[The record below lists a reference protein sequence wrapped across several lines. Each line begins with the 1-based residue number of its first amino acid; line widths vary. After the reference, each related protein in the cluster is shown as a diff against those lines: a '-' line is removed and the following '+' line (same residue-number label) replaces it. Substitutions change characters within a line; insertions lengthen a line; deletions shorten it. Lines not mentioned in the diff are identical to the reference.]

1 MNFSECMER
10 NSKVLME
17 GALGERLK
25 REYGLLFDE
34 HVAMAGLVYTQEGRK
49 APCSTCRPYLF
60 L

>member
-25 REYGLLFDE
+25 REYGLYFDE
-34 HVAMAGLVYTQEGRK
+34 HVAMASLVYSIEGRK
-49 APCSTCRPYLF
+49 VGATL
-60 L
+60 